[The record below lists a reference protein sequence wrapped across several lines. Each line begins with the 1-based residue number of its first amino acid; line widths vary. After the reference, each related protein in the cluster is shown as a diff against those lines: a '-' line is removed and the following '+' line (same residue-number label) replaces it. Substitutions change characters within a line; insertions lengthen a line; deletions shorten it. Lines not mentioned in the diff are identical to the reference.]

1 VHFIKNHPV
10 LTAVVVAVTL
20 LLILI
25 VTALTGGTTPV
36 EDAVGT
42 VTATVEGGA
51 SAVTGG
57 IGDWFLSLIGRSRL
71 QQENAE
77 LKERIAQL
85 EGQLALNGDLENEN
99 KRLREIVNYY
109 GDHPEYELLTA
120 RVIARSSSF
129 WFDTFLINAGRNQ
142 GIKKDMVVLSP
153 QGLVGRVIDVGS
165 TWAKVISIIDPNSAV
180 SAMIERTRDVGI
192 VRGTSD
198 VETEGPRCGMY
209 HLPYDNDLVPGD
221 TVLTSGLGGVFPKGI
236 VIGKVVEVSRSSTG
250 TERIALIQ
258 SEVDFSQ
265 IEEVMVLLNTIDA
278 VEVD

>member
-1 VHFIKNHPV
+1 MHFIKNHPV

-198 VETEGPRCGMY
+198 VENEGPRCGMY

>member
-1 VHFIKNHPV
+1 MHFIKNHPV
-10 LTAVVVAVTL
+10 LTAAVVVVTL
-20 LLILI
+20 LLILVI
-25 VTALTGGTTPV
+25 TSITGRTTPV

-42 VTATVEGGA
+42 VVSGVESGA

-77 LKERIAQL
+77 LRERIAQL

-120 RVIARSSSF
+120 RVIARSSSY
-129 WFDTFLINAGRNQ
+129 WFDTFLINVGRNQ
-142 GIKKDMVVLSP
+142 GIKKDMVVLST
-153 QGLVGRVIDVGS
+153 QGLVGRVVDVGS
-165 TWAKVISIIDPNSAV
+165 NWSKVLSIIDTNSSV

-192 VRGTSD
+192 VRGTTD
-198 VETEGPRCGMY
+198 VEADSPRCGMY

-221 TVLTSGLGGVFPKGI
+221 TVLTSGLGGIFPKGI
-236 VIGKVVEVSRSSTG
+236 VIGKVVEVSRSNTG
-250 TERIALIQ
+250 TERIAIIEP
-258 SEVDFSQ
+258 EVDFSQ
-265 IEEVMVLLNTIDA
+265 LEEVMVLLNTIDE
-278 VEVD
+278 VEVN